1 MQGSS
6 ALFFTMNLIKL
17 ARHDRPRLSGLI
29 KLYER
34 VFEME
39 PFAVP
44 PAEYLDTLL
53 TNPGIIFIVAE
64 EEEKIVGGLTAHVLH
79 SVYFTSA
86 EVYVYDL
93 AVSEEQQRKGIG
105 TQLMKAL
112 QEYCRQQGY
121 REVFVQAD
129 RPDQHALNFYQKT
142 GGLPEDVIHFTY
154 PLNST
159 STT

>member
-1 MQGSS
+1 
-6 ALFFTMNLIKL
+6 MNIIKL
-17 ARHDRPRLSGLI
+17 AQDDLPRLSGLI

-34 VFEME
+34 VFEMK
-39 PFAVP
+39 PFAIP
-44 PAEYLDTLL
+44 PAEYLNALL
-53 TNPGIIFIVAE
+53 KNPGVIFFVAE
-64 EEEKIVGGLTAHVLH
+64 DEGKIVEGLTAHVLH

-93 AVSEEQQRKGIG
+93 AVSEELQRKGIG

-112 QEYCRQQGY
+112 REYCRQQGY

-129 RPDQHALNFYQKT
+129 RPDQHALDFYQKT

-154 PLNST
+154 PLT
-159 STT
+159 

>member
-1 MQGSS
+1 
-6 ALFFTMNLIKL
+6 MNIIKL
-17 ARHDRPRLSGLI
+17 AQDDLPRLSGLI

-34 VFEME
+34 VFEMK
-39 PFAVP
+39 PFPIP
-44 PAEYLDTLL
+44 PAEYLNALL
-53 TNPGIIFIVAE
+53 KNPGIIFFVAE
-64 EEEKIVGGLTAHVLH
+64 AEGKIVGGLTAHVLY

-93 AVSEEQQRKGIG
+93 AVSEELQRKGIG
-105 TQLMKAL
+105 TQLMTAL

-129 RPDQHALNFYQKT
+129 RPDQHALDFYQKT

-154 PLNST
+154 PLT
-159 STT
+159 